1 MKARE
6 DTALPCPLSCLPVVA
21 SHMQTVSS
29 QLPLASLLPSGQIHT
44 HIHTCA
50 PSHGKGGVTIASLL
64 PFFVSPSLTG
74 VCCDYLTGASSCSG
88 SACAAGKHGP
98 AGSTSA
104 ATATCSGSAC
114 AAGTYGQAGATSSSS
129 ATCTSCVAGTYA
141 SAAGASGALVF
152 LLRCLLFPHASA
164 CRHTTYMCCHAFV
177 LVHTC
182 MCQRTPHR
190 GAEAG
195 S

>member
-1 MKARE
+1 MPPQLRKLLACSSFPYA
-6 DTALPCPLSCLPVVA
+6 DCLVPA
-21 SHMQTVSS
+21 ATGE
-29 QLPLASLLPSGQIHT
+29 LGAIWTNTHT

-114 AAGTYGQAGATSSSS
+114 AAGTYGQAGATSSSA
-129 ATCTSCVAGTYA
+129 ATCTSCVAGTY
-141 SAAGASGALVF
+141 SSAGASRVC
-152 LLRCLLFPHASA
+152 LLRCPLFPA
-164 CRHTTYMCCHAFV
+164 RHN
-177 LVHTC
+177 LETC
-182 MCQRTPHR
+182 V
-190 GAEAG
+190 
-195 S
+195 